1 MPHDGCVGAV
11 KEVPCPY
18 CGRLT
23 PAHFP
28 PYREGMTSSRWS
40 TNTCQHCGHTFYTVR
55 YPDGTTAIQA
65 ESCHI
70 TKVVLYA
77 RGLPDDCYE
86 LNMLRK
92 FRDEYLNKEGYSDEV
107 KDYYKNSTKYAEC
120 IERKAKSNPK
130 LYDELYEKYIEPAV
144 RAIEKNNMKKAH
156 KILGEYLNLVKE
168 EFCDGKSSPKDN

>member
-1 MPHDGCVGAV
+1 MTRDSCVGAV

-28 PYREGMTSSRWS
+28 PYTESMTSSTRS
-40 TNTCQHCGHTFYTVR
+40 TNTCQHCKRTFYTVR
-55 YPDGTTAIQA
+55 YTDGTTSI
-65 ESCHI
+65 EKENCHI

-92 FRDEYLNKEGYSDEV
+92 FRDIYLNKEGYSSEV
-107 KDYYKNSTKYAEC
+107 KDYYENSTKYAEC
-120 IERKAKSNPK
+120 IERKAETNPE
-130 LYDELYEKYIEPAV
+130 LFNELYIRFIEPAV
-144 RAIEKNNMKKAH
+144 KAIEKNDMKKAH
-156 KILGEYLNLVKE
+156 RILRNYLNLVKE
-168 EFCDGKSSPKDN
+168 EFCNET